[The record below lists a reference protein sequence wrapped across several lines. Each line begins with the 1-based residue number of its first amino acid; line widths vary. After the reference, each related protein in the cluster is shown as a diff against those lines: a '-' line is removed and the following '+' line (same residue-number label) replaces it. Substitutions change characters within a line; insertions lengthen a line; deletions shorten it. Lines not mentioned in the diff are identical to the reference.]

1 MRPFAFKG
9 QMPAFGYTQR
19 VKLGKPIVALTLL
32 IAALAGVWTL
42 RGRAMDDYL
51 ATRSY
56 EDIYYLPPPQWLD
69 VMSLGHRRAL
79 ADLIWLR
86 ALIYFGE
93 EFEHQG
99 AVRHV
104 FSYGE
109 AMLALDPDFRRVYR
123 WVGVAAVYTPLGST
137 NAVVER
143 AIDVLRRGI
152 ERFPEDG
159 QLAWDAGATIMY
171 ELLPNLPEDDPRQ
184 ERLRMEGNEHMMAAA
199 RLGAGPDWLVITN
212 ATALRKLGEK
222 ERELRHLEEM
232 YAIVRDPKVRS
243 EIEIRLSQLRD
254 EAYAEAFRSANEEFE
269 ERRLE
274 EFPYMPA
281 SLYFFVAD
289 PVEVAFGVED
299 AS

>member
-9 QMPAFGYTQR
+9 QTRGFGYTQR
-19 VKLGKPIVALTLL
+19 VKLGAPIVALTLL
-32 IAALAGVWTL
+32 IAAFAGVWTL

-289 PVEVAFGVED
+289 PVETAFGLED